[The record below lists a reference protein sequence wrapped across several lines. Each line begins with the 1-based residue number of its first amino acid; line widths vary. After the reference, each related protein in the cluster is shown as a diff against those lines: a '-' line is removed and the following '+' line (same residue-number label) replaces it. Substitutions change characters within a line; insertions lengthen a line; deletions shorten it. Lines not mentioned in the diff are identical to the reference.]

1 MQLLAHT
8 PWSVCPIMST
18 IPLPNSTA
26 EKRRPQMYD
35 INCGIRTRVFTSP
48 PSAYKFDYSI
58 HDPNTNDIKSQW
70 EHRDG
75 DLVKGAYKLLEPDGS
90 TRLVEYTADKDN
102 GFHATVTREDGDR
115 EPQEPPSG
123 SAFPSGLDD
132 Y

>member
-1 MQLLAHT
+1 MLFFQIGVLAMLILGAAAT
-8 PWSVCPIMST
+8 
-18 IPLPNSTA
+18 PLPGHAFGEEPDEET
-26 EKRRPQMYD
+26 EQH
-35 INCGIRTRVFTSP
+35 P